1 MHIYSVFFWK
11 FAYETFPKLERSLV
25 FEYKGNI
32 CALLEHESLFILN
45 SHLSFVMQDGKLS
58 RGTSIFIFTVERLDK
73 LVMLYG

>member
-11 FAYETFPKLERSLV
+11 FAYETFPKLESSLV

-45 SHLSFVMQDGKLS
+45 FSPFVCYARRQTEPGYIHFHLHCGAL
-58 RGTSIFIFTVERLDK
+58 G
-73 LVMLYG
+73 